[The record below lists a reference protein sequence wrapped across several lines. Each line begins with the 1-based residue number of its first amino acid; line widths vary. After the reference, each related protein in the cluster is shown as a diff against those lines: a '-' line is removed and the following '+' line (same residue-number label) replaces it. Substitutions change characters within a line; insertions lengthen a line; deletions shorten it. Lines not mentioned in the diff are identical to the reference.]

1 MAAVMG
7 AIDTRVL
14 LAIGDGEPAEV
25 GTLTT
30 ELHATGRGAGVVV
43 STRRWRRSLAL
54 AFLRMAWT
62 MWTMRD
68 TDQPPPPP
76 APPTRSRWYW

>member
-7 AIDTRVL
+7 TLDTRVL
-14 LAIGDGEPAEV
+14 LAVGDGEPAEI

-54 AFLRMAWT
+54 AFLRMAWET
-62 MWTMRD
+62 LTMRD
-68 TDQPPPPP
+68 KQGD
-76 APPTRSRWYW
+76 S